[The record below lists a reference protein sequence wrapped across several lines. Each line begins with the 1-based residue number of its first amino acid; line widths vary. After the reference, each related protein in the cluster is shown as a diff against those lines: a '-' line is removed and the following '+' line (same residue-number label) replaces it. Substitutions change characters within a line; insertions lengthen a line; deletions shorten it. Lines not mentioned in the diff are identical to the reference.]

1 MGAVLFRPSLFLARI
16 RTIRNNACIWFYQM
30 KLFLRLVQTRC
41 IDGIVKTASITNRTF
56 WLKLLETEWQRPIL
70 WLAGVRRVGKTCL
83 CQSIKGIDYFDCEL
97 PRVRRLMEDPQ
108 SFLDSITN
116 RRIVLDEVHRLDNPS
131 ELLKIAADH
140 YPDLKIIAT
149 GSSTLG
155 ASARFKD
162 TLTGRKSD
170 LLMTPMTISDLVDF
184 GREDLRRRFLRGGLP
199 PFFLEDNPPERWFQ
213 EWLDAFWAK
222 DIQELFRLE
231 RRHSFQKFL
240 ELLMTQSGG
249 IFEASRFARP
259 CEVSRTT
266 ISNYLAVLEA
276 TFVVSVLR
284 PFTTHRPAE
293 IVAAPKVYGFDTGFV
308 CYFKGWHEL
317 RSDDL
322 GILWEHLVLN
332 EIQAQ
337 LQTRRV
343 HYWRNKGGNEV
354 DFVFAGRGKKPIA
367 IECKW
372 SASNFDP
379 AGMQAFR
386 RHYEKG
392 ENYVVVNDVDRP
404 VRRSFG
410 NIEVILTNISGLIRA
425 LRAS

>member
-1 MGAVLFRPSLFLARI
+1 MKTE
-16 RTIRNNACIWFYQM
+16 TI
-30 KLFLRLVQTRC
+30 T
-41 IDGIVKTASITNRTF
+41 SRTF
-56 WLKLLETEWQRPIL
+56 WLELLEKEWQRPIL
-70 WLAGVRRVGKTCL
+70 WVAGVRRVGKTWL
-83 CQSIKGIDYFDCEL
+83 CKSIKGIDYFDCEL

-108 SFLDSITN
+108 GFLDDIKG
-116 RRIVLDEVHRLDNPS
+116 RHIVLDEIHRLDNPS

-140 YPDLKIIAT
+140 YPHLKIIAT

-155 ASARFKD
+155 ASARFRD
-162 TLTGRKSD
+162 TLAGRKSD
-170 LLMTPMTISDLVDF
+170 LLMTPMTISDLADF
-184 GREDLRRRFLRGGLP
+184 GRADLRHRLLRGGLP
-199 PFFLEDNPPERWFQ
+199 PFFLEENPPERWYQ

-293 IVAAPKVYGFDTGFV
+293 IVAAPKVYAFDTGFV

-337 LQTRRV
+337 LQTRRI
-343 HYWRNKGGNEV
+343 HYWRNKRGNEV
-354 DFVFAGRGKKPIA
+354 DFVLAGREKKPIA

-379 AGMQAFR
+379 MGMQAFR
-386 RHYEKG
+386 RHYKKG
-392 ENYVVVNDVDRP
+392 ENYVVVNDVDGP

-410 NIEVILTNISGLIRA
+410 DIDVTLTNIPGLIKA
-425 LRAS
+425 IRASQEQPP